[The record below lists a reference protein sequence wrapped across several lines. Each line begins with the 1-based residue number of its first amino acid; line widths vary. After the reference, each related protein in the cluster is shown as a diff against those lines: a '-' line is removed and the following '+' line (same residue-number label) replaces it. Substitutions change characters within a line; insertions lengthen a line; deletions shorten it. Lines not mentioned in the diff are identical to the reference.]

1 MLSVRVE
8 LDFDDEAKVWWV
20 SACDVPGVRIE
31 APSLDTMMARLPG
44 AVADM
49 LEDQQGHVPPF
60 EVLAQARAVAAAA

>member
-8 LDFDDEAKVWWV
+8 LDFDTEAKVWWV

-31 APSLDTMMARLPG
+31 AASLDMMMARLPG

-49 LEDQQGHVPPF
+49 LEDQHGQAPPF
-60 EVLAQARAVAAAA
+60 EVLAQARAAATAA